1 MFNKDYNK
9 LKQIAIKNN
18 NKELLNLIKELN
30 NIDIQI
36 NNILNSN
43 AGTLEDVIKLY
54 DIQDALINE
63 YLYN

>member
-43 AGTLEDVIKLY
+43 AGSLEDVIKLY

>member
-43 AGTLEDVIKLY
+43 AGSLEDVIKLY
-54 DIQDALINE
+54 DMQDALINE